1 MNTLKHLNFNEQIGL
16 LISRNM
22 DVKDKEDA
30 VNVLKHINYY
40 KFKEFAEPF
49 CSKENDNLN

>member
-40 KFKEFAEPF
+40 KFKEFA
-49 CSKENDNLN
+49 D